1 MDKESAQAYVRTML
15 TEFLKV
21 PEEQKKAIDRYT
33 PLTGEPICLD
43 VIELTYLFLEIEKR
57 LNIRISPEQISD
69 YQFCTISGIA
79 DCIVACMA
87 RTER

>member
-21 PEEQKKAIDRYT
+21 PEEKIKAIDSHT

-43 VIELTYLFLEIEKR
+43 VIELTYLFWK
-57 LNIRISPEQISD
+57 
-69 YQFCTISGIA
+69 
-79 DCIVACMA
+79 
-87 RTER
+87 